1 MLTFT
6 DAAKHLTTN
15 KQRKT
20 IGRYYQ
26 ELRHLELL
34 LSSKRAQLLELTNFE
49 EYFLL
54 LSDDDEVSVINEN

>member
-20 IGRYYQ
+20 IGRCYQ

-54 LSDDDEVSVINEN
+54 LSDDDEVSVINKN